1 MPIKV
6 LAPRLGEGVD
16 EVNVIKWLKQKG
28 EAVEEYEPLVEIET
42 DKVITEVP
50 SPASGVVLDIL
61 VPENTTVHVGT
72 VLAWIGQPGER
83 LEAEGAEPVAAVPEE
98 VRAAAPSP
106 AALPAGETSPG
117 GFISPVVRKMAAEH
131 GIDLSLVRGTGLGGR
146 ITREDVERYLAER
159 AAGTPAVTA
168 AAPASTS
175 APASE
180 PAPVPSQASGP
191 TPVPAPVSEPVV
203 TVPPAVPQAPAR
215 LVSGVPGTLH
225 PHTPMR
231 RQIAGRMVASQ
242 QTAPHVLTV
251 MEADLSR
258 VLAHRAANKEAFER
272 EGVHLTLTA
281 YFVMAAVAAL
291 KAYPLVNASW
301 TDEGV
306 FVYDEVNIGIAVAL
320 GTEGLIVPVIKRAD
334 HLSLLGVAR
343 AVNDLA
349 QRARSNRLT
358 PEEVRGGTFSLT
370 NHGTGGSL
378 FATPIIVQPQVA
390 ILGTGAVH
398 KRPVVVTD
406 SVTGQDAIAIRPMVY
421 LSLVF
426 DHRLLD
432 GAGADAFLSKVKATL
447 EQWA

>member
-1 MPIKV
+1 MPTKV

-16 EVNVIKWLKQKG
+16 EINVVKWLKREG
-28 EAVEEYEPLVEIET
+28 DPVAEYESLLEIET

-50 SPASGVVLDIL
+50 SPGAGVLLKIL
-61 VPENTTVHVGT
+61 IPENTTVHVGT
-72 VLAWIGQPGER
+72 VLALIGQPGEQGD
-83 LEAEGAEPVAAVPEE
+83 ADVDQAPASASQASGAAVPAPTAP
-98 VRAAAPSP
+98 VTAAQPS
-106 AALPAGETSPG
+106 
-117 GFISPVVRKMAAEH
+117 GFISPVVRKIAAEH
-131 GIDLSLVRGTGLGGR
+131 GVDLSQVRGTGLGGR

-159 AAGTPAVTA
+159 AAA
-168 AAPASTS
+168 
-175 APASE
+175 
-180 PAPVPSQASGP
+180 
-191 TPVPAPVSEPVV
+191 PVPAPVEARIPAPTPEAPVPVSAPVSEP
-203 TVPPAVPQAPAR
+203 PASMPQPARTPAPGVSAPSPQAQLASPT
-215 LVSGVPGTLH
+215 GVPGSLR
-225 PHTPMR
+225 PHTTMR
-231 RQIAGRMVASQ
+231 RQIAARMIASQ

-258 VLAHRAANKEAFER
+258 VLAHRAASKADFER

-301 TDEGV
+301 TEDGV

-358 PEEVRGGTFSLT
+358 PEDVRGATFSLT

-406 SVTGQDAIAIRPMVY
+406 AAGQDALAIRPIVY

-432 GAGADAFLSKVKATL
+432 GAAADAFLSKVKQTL